1 MKQWSAQDRQRAIEL
16 AREVGKTEA
25 ARQLGMPAG
34 TIASWLHRA
43 GIGVAP
49 EMTER
54 MALATAVR
62 QVTMAERK
70 AVLAERLATLAE
82 KATASLAAKIEA
94 DEVSARDLVSAMTA
108 AIDRLQLLTG
118 EATARTETTLAGEP
132 ARAALTATVLRLAE
146 RSAA

>member
-16 AREVGKTEA
+16 AQEVGKTEA